1 MSRASLLAQD
11 LHERRCI
18 GVENGYCERGGHHA
32 RTFIPLAKEA
42 LAAPDPAVVIH
53 DAFCDVQ
60 IGSVAH
66 PSVPAYRGGC
76 PSRARE
82 IEWWRDTLGHYWTTT
97 GGVS

>member
-32 RTFIPLAKEA
+32 KRFLPLAKEA

-66 PSVPAYRGGC
+66 PFVPAYQGGC

-82 IEWWRDTLGHYWTTT
+82 IEWWRDTLGHYWAT
-97 GGVS
+97 GGAS